1 MRVLYRLVLISCLF
15 VGVGCGLF
23 TPQLQRAVVACN
35 LQNSQKVKLLDDGH
49 ALSITIGGDV
59 TGLLG
64 KLADLLGTDLPLP
77 LGQQSPSGT
86 DLVANDLK
94 CLFDAISMPDHVRMS
109 ISKASALDGRQ
120 SESFDGYTVTWAA
133 DVAGGLDIM
142 IVKR

>member
-15 VGVGCGLF
+15 VSVGCGLF

-35 LQNSQKVKLLDDGH
+35 LQNNQKVKLLDDGR

-64 KLADLLGTDLPLP
+64 KLADLLGTDLPSP
-77 LGQQSPSGT
+77 LAQQSPSGA

-133 DVAGGLDIM
+133 DVTGGLDIM